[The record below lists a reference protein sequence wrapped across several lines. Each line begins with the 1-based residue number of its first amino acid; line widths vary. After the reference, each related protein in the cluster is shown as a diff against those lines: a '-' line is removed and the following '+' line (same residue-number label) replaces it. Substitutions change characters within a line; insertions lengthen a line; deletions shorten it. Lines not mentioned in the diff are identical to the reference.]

1 MVHARI
7 KDNMN
12 YSGNN
17 ETIQSMAF
25 FIDFLVFN
33 ICIFIFCYAMP
44 SIAPCYTYN
53 LTKNP
58 ILAVNFAMP
67 NDFLVCGIVC
77 LCMISWI
84 YYQFS
89 KFKSIFAQLKDR
101 RLKQGLPFLLL
112 TANNIFISDKN
123 VCQYERNCFSRR

>member
-1 MVHARI
+1 
-7 KDNMN
+7 MN

-58 ILAVNFAMP
+58 VLTTNFAMP
-67 NDFLVCGIVC
+67 NDFLVYGIVC

-89 KFKSIFAQLKDR
+89 KSKSIFAQQKNR
-101 RLKQGLPFLLL
+101 ELKQGLSFLLL

-123 VCQYERNCFSRR
+123 VYQYERNCFSRR